1 MNTNKEKK
9 SNWVQVGEIEPLFN
23 NKEDCLDK
31 VLDNVETEE
40 DLNNLI
46 SLEENTKEHVKDQ
59 VIDKLENVLTKEY
72 DRQLE
77 NLQRLKNDLAKEI
90 YQYIVKNPDVKA
102 KEIASHFKCTRKMV
116 NHYLY
121 KKTEYGLNDFVVKN
135 KYDQWRIKG
144 E

>member
-1 MNTNKEKK
+1 MNRNKEKK
-9 SNWVQVGEIEPLFN
+9 SNWVQVGETEPLFN
-23 NKEDCLDK
+23 NREDCLTK

-40 DLNNLI
+40 DLDNLI
-46 SLEENTKEHVKDQ
+46 SLEESTEEDVTHQ
-59 VIDKLENVLTKEY
+59 VIDNLKMHYKKEVDQFTEKMQIY
-72 DRQLE
+72 KN
-77 NLQRLKNDLAKEI
+77 NLSKEI

-102 KEIASHFKCTRKMV
+102 KEIATHLNLTRKTV